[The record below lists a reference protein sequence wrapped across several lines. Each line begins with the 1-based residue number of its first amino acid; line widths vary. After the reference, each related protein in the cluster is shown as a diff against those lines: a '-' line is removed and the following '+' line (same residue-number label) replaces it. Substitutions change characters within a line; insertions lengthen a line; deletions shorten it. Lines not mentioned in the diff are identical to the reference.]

1 MEAQPDAET
10 DYHQPHKRKNCTPQM
25 DCPSS
30 SSVSDPAVEIP
41 NIPEELIIE
50 ILSRLP
56 VKPLLRFRLKFNLKL
71 CPLHAAIYQHD
82 DDAPATHVT
91 IMDDDFLV
99 NSLGNNHDF
108 NREIVMADFDDGYDH
123 KVFLLGSCNGLLCVC
138 VFGDIFLWNPSIRK
152 SKKLPGFSPKSGT
165 AAAML
170 YGFGYDESN
179 DDYKVY
185 RILGSNQTWVDVYS
199 QNMNSWGRIDEFK
212 GVLINQ
218 GVYFVSGKLH
228 WSVGST
234 GGKIVTLDLTDGM
247 HGEVEQPKYGE
258 HHVGWNLEVL
268 GGCLAVFYYHQN
280 GHVDLW
286 IMQEYGVKES
296 WTKVVLMINYPY
308 SSFQMFQK
316 PVFLL
321 KDGEIL
327 FQFGDGLVLYYPKR
341 KSCTYPRIANV
352 KALLEVDVYA
362 ESLVLLNDHDGVE
375 IA

>member
-1 MEAQPDAET
+1 
-10 DYHQPHKRKNCTPQM
+10 M

-82 DDAPATHVT
+82 DDAPATQVT
-91 IMDDDFLV
+91 IMGDDFLV

-123 KVFLLGSCNGLLCVC
+123 KVFLLGSCNGLFCVY

-152 SKKLPGFSPKSGT
+152 SKKLPDFGPKSGT

-185 RILGSNQTWVDVYS
+185 RILGSNQTWVDAYS
-199 QNMNSWGRIDEFK
+199 QNTNSGRRIEDFN

-228 WSVGST
+228 WSVGGT

-247 HGEVEQPKYGE
+247 YGEVEQPKYGE

-296 WTKVVLMINYPY
+296 WTKMVLMINYPY

-327 FQFGDGLVLYYPKR
+327 FQFGDGLVLYHPKR

-352 KALLEVDVYA
+352 KALL
-362 ESLVLLNDHDGVE
+362 
-375 IA
+375 